1 MKVRENIL
9 KSRQKEKSSK
19 LSPYNENQV
28 PFHNLSVEKSI
39 NNKAFNYAKL
49 ARNKKENG

>member
-19 LSPYNENQV
+19 LSPYNKNQV
-28 PFHNLSVEKSI
+28 TFHSLSIEKSI
-39 NNKAFNYAKL
+39 NNKSFNQAKL